1 MNLPKASALNYD
13 SDGGDKR
20 SNLRI
25 IKIEKKK
32 NAGDVDLSKF
42 KKKQATNWKMKKE
55 NLKRMVKLDMLTK
68 EKKPGGYDSNRSV
81 PREIH
86 EQHSTEDELFL
97 KIESGSQSTINT
109 EASSR
114 SRLENK
120 LKNTKDK
127 YMKYQNKA
135 INKIKSFIPKSR
147 SNENLKFMTAS
158 DISKSRT
165 LVPSDRNNKTPVK
178 TLVKTPV
185 KSKPPRPPLPSNY
198 AIGKSLLAVPSGK
211 PPIRPAR
218 RKSQKQNSSSN
229 LTAEPKNRKAGESMA
244 ALPASVFYRELREK
258 WLEKY
263 ASVSKSNLSSICS
276 SSIPNYFDRKYSF
289 LTNQSVLSDDFRY
302 RYRAEYQS
310 SLLLDHAER
319 QSIKSE
325 PTYALGK
332 LEVFYICL
340 FVCFLLYFLAHFP
353 F

>member
-13 SDGGDKR
+13 SDGAEKR

-42 KKKQATNWKMKKE
+42 KKKKATNWKMKKE
-55 NLKRMVKLDMLTK
+55 NLKRMVKLDLMTK
-68 EKKPGGYDSNRSV
+68 EKKPSPVYDRNRSV

-97 KIESGSQSTINT
+97 KIESGSQTTINT

-114 SRLENK
+114 SKLESK

-127 YMKYQNKA
+127 YLKYQSKA

-158 DISKSRT
+158 DMSKSRT
-165 LVPSDRNNKTPVK
+165 LVATERN
-178 TLVKTPV
+178 KTPV
-185 KSKPPRPPLPSNY
+185 KSKPPRPPLPTNY
-198 AIGKSLLAVPSGK
+198 AAGKSLLAVPSLSGK

-218 RKSQKQNSSSN
+218 RKSKQNSSSN
-229 LTAEPKNRKAGESMA
+229 LAEPTKG

-332 LEVFYICL
+332 LEIFYICL
-340 FVCFLLYFLAHFP
+340 FVLFLLYFLAHFP

>member
-13 SDGGDKR
+13 SDGQDKR
-20 SNLRI
+20 SALRI
-25 IKIEKKK
+25 IKIEKKR

-42 KKKQATNWKMKKE
+42 KKKKASNWKMKKE
-55 NLKRMVKLDMLTK
+55 NLKRMVKLDLLSK
-68 EKKPGGYDSNRSV
+68 DKKQTEPYDRNRSV

-86 EQHSTEDELFL
+86 EQNSTEDELFL
-97 KIESGSQSTINT
+97 KIESGSMSTINT

-114 SRLENK
+114 SKLENK
-120 LKNTKDK
+120 LRNTKDK

-135 INKIKSFIPKSR
+135 INKIKSFIPKSK
-147 SNENLKFMTAS
+147 SNENLKFMAAS
-158 DISKSRT
+158 DLSKSRT
-165 LVPSDRNNKTPVK
+165 LVADRNKTPVK
-178 TLVKTPV
+178 A
-185 KSKPPRPPLPSNY
+185 KPPRPPLPANY
-198 AIGKSLLAVPSGK
+198 MPGKSLLSVPSVSGK

-218 RKSQKQNSSSN
+218 RKSKNSNTNLAMPDSQK
-229 LTAEPKNRKAGESMA
+229 TPKS
-244 ALPASVFYRELREK
+244 LPPSVYYRELREK

-310 SLLLDHAER
+310 SLLLDAAER
-319 QSIKSE
+319 QSIRSE
-325 PTYALGK
+325 PTYAIGK
-332 LEVFYICL
+332 LEIFYICL
-340 FVCFLLYFLAHFP
+340 FVCFLFYFIAHVP

>member
-13 SDGGDKR
+13 SDGPEKR
-20 SNLRI
+20 SALRI
-25 IKIEKKK
+25 IKIEKKR
-32 NAGDVDLSKF
+32 NAGDVDLSQF
-42 KKKQATNWKMKKE
+42 KKKKATNWKMKKE
-55 NLKRMVKLDMLTK
+55 NLKRMVKLDLLTK
-68 EKKPGGYDSNRSV
+68 KPDDAYDRNRSV

-97 KIESGSQSTINT
+97 KIESGSLSTINT

-114 SRLENK
+114 SKLENK
-120 LKNTKDK
+120 LRNTKDK
-127 YMKYQNKA
+127 YMKYQTKA

-147 SNENLKFMTAS
+147 SNESLKFMAAS
-158 DISKSRT
+158 DLSKSRT
-165 LVPSDRNNKTPVK
+165 LVAAKA
-178 TLVKTPV
+178 PV
-185 KSKPPRPPLPSNY
+185 KSKPPRPPPPANY
-198 AIGKSLLAVPSGK
+198 APGKSLLTVPGVSGK

-218 RKSQKQNSSSN
+218 RKSKSSTAN
-229 LTAEPKNRKAGESMA
+229 LAAPEKASQ
-244 ALPASVFYRELREK
+244 PASVYYRELREK

-310 SLLLDHAER
+310 SLLLDER

-325 PTYALGK
+325 PTYTIGK
-332 LEVFYICL
+332 LEIFYICL
-340 FVCFLLYFLAHFP
+340 FVLFLFYFIAHFP